1 MFILNVSGIGCGSCV
16 SKITKAIQSLDNKA
30 TVSVDRSTGKVNVE
44 SNESPERVRA
54 VVETLGFPSKIS
66 A

>member
-1 MFILNVSGIGCGSCV
+1 MFVLDVSGIGCGSCIR
-16 SKITKAIQSLDNKA
+16 KITNAIQSLDNKA
-30 TVSVDRSTGKVNVE
+30 TVSVDRDTGKVNVE

-54 VVETLGFPSKIS
+54 VVDALGFPSKIS

>member
-1 MFILNVSGIGCGSCV
+1 MFILDVSGIGCGSCV
-16 SKITKAIQSLDNKA
+16 SKITKAIQSLDNNA
-30 TVSVDRSTGKVNVE
+30 TVSVDRNAGKVNVE

-54 VVETLGFPSKIS
+54 IVEALGYPSRIS

>member
-1 MFILNVSGIGCGSCV
+1 MFVLEVSGIGCGGCV
-16 SKITKAIQSLDNKA
+16 SKIIKAIQSLDNKA
-30 TVSVDRSTGKVNVE
+30 MVSVDRAAGKVNVE

-54 VVETLGFPSKIS
+54 VVDALGFPSKIS